1 MNRRR
6 FVQAFLA
13 AAGGALGK
21 AGAAEP
27 FPSQTVR
34 IIVAS
39 TPGTVMDISA
49 RLVAKHLEPVWRQPV
64 VVLNQA
70 GAGGAIGTDA
80 VAKAKPDGH
89 TLLIGHEG
97 ILAIQ
102 PLILKATAPRSDVR
116 AVAPLVE
123 IDLLLVVGRGS
134 GIRTV
139 GDLIAE
145 SKRRRL
151 TYASAGNG
159 TPVHLRMELLK
170 QRLAINLVH
179 VPYKSTSAGLTDLVG
194 GHVDCMLIGIGPAMP
209 HIAEKLNVLAI
220 AGARR
225 NPLLPDVPPLAET
238 YPGLNFSTWFGVF
251 AASETPADVIEIA
264 SRDITQAIQS
274 PAVKAALLEQG
285 ITPTGGTPA
294 QLDEI
299 VQKDFAEYSKLIRDA
314 KIDLTT

>member
-6 FVQAFLA
+6 FVQVFLA
-13 AAGGALGK
+13 ATGGALGR

-27 FPSQTVR
+27 FPNQTVR

-49 RLVAKHLEPVWRQPV
+49 RLVSKHLEPIWRQSI

-80 VAKAKPDGH
+80 AAKAKPDGH

-102 PLILKATAPRSDVR
+102 PLILKATGPRSDIR

-123 IDLLLVVGRGS
+123 IDLLLVVGRAS
-134 GIRTV
+134 GMRNV
-139 GDLIAE
+139 GDLVAE
-145 SKRRRL
+145 AKRRRL

-159 TPVHLRMELLK
+159 TPVHLRMEMLK
-170 QRLAINLVH
+170 QRLGINLVH

-209 HIAEKLNVLAI
+209 HIADKLNVLAI

-225 NPLLPDVPPLAET
+225 NALLPDVPALAET
-238 YPGLNFSTWFGVF
+238 HPGLNFSTWFGVF
-251 AASETPADVIEIA
+251 TAAETPVEVIETV

-274 PAVKAALLEQG
+274 PAVKAPLLEQG

-294 QLDEI
+294 QLEAI
-299 VQKDFAEYSKLIRDA
+299 VQKDFAEYSKLIREA

>member
-6 FVQAFLA
+6 FVQAFA
-13 AAGGALGK
+13 AVAGGSLGSVR
-21 AGAAEP
+21 AADP
-27 FPSQTVR
+27 FPTQTVR

-49 RLVAKHLEPVWRQPV
+49 RLVAKQIEPVWRQPV
-64 VVLNQA
+64 VVINQA

-80 VAKAKPDGH
+80 AAKAKPDGH

-102 PLILKATAPRSDVR
+102 PLIQKASAPRSDVR

-145 SKRRRL
+145 SRRRRL

-159 TPVHLRMELLK
+159 TPVHLRMEMLK

-179 VPYKSTSAGLTDLVG
+179 VPYKSTAAGLTDLVG
-194 GHVDCMLIGIGPAMP
+194 GHVDCMLIGIGPAAP
-209 HIAEKLNVLAI
+209 HIADKLNVLAI

-225 NPLLPDVPPLAET
+225 NPLVPEVPALAET
-238 YPGLNFSTWFGVF
+238 HPGLNFSTWFGVF
-251 AASETPADVIEIA
+251 APAETPSEIIEIA

-274 PAVKAALLEQG
+274 PAVKTPLVEQG

-294 QLDEI
+294 QLEAI
-299 VQKDFAEYSKLIRDA
+299 VQKDFTEYSKLIREA

>member
-6 FVQAFLA
+6 FVQLLLA
-13 AAGGALGK
+13 SGPLGT
-21 AGAAEP
+21 ARAAEP

-49 RLVAKHLEPVWRQPV
+49 RLVARHLEPVWRQPV
-64 VVLNQA
+64 VVINQA

-102 PLILKATAPRSDVR
+102 PLIQKATAPRSDVR
-116 AVAPLVE
+116 AVTPLVE
-123 IDLLLVVGRGS
+123 IDLLLVVSRAS

-139 GDLIAE
+139 SDLIAE

-159 TPVHLRMELLK
+159 TPVHLRMEMLK
-170 QRLAINLVH
+170 QRLAINVVH
-179 VPYKSTSAGLTDLVG
+179 VPYKSTSAGLNDLVG
-194 GHVDCMLIGIGPAMP
+194 GHVDCMLVGIGPAMP
-209 HIAEKLNVLAI
+209 HIADKLNVLAT

-225 NPLLPDVPPLAET
+225 NSLLPDVPALAET
-238 YPGLNFSTWFGVF
+238 YPGLNFATWFGVF
-251 AASETPADVIEIA
+251 APSDTPADVLEVA

-274 PAVKAALLEQG
+274 PPVKATLLEQG

-294 QLDEI
+294 QLEAI
-299 VQKDFAEYSKLIRDA
+299 VQKDFTEYSKLIRDA
-314 KIDLTT
+314 KIDLST

>member
-6 FVQAFLA
+6 FVQSILA
-13 AAGGALGK
+13 VAGGSLGT
-21 AGAAEP
+21 ARAADS
-27 FPSQTVR
+27 FPTQTVR

-49 RLVAKHLEPVWRQPV
+49 RLVAKYLEPVWRQPV
-64 VVLNQA
+64 VVINQA

-145 SKRRRL
+145 SRRRRM

-209 HIAEKLNVLAI
+209 HVAEKLNVLAI

-225 NPLLPDVPPLAET
+225 NPLLPDVPALAET
-238 YPGLNFSTWFGVF
+238 QPGLNFSTWFGVF
-251 AASETPADVIEIA
+251 APAETPADVIEAA
-264 SRDITQAIQS
+264 SRDITQAIHS
-274 PAVKAALLEQG
+274 PAVKAPLLEQG

-294 QLDEI
+294 ELAAI
-299 VQKDFAEYSKLIRDA
+299 VQKDFTEYSKLIREA
-314 KIDLTT
+314 KIDLST